1 MRWKALA
8 PSIAMIVSLMV
19 LVGCASAPPYQ
30 PMSDA
35 RQAIDAAEDVVNDEP
50 RGQELLDQSRRAMQQ
65 AERHLKQGDYPTA
78 REHALEARSLAIEA
92 REHSAATRN
101 PGPR

>member
-1 MRWKALA
+1 MRWKAPGLLV
-8 PSIAMIVSLMV
+8 AMIVSTIV
-19 LVGCASAPPYQ
+19 IAGCASTPPYQ

-35 RQAIDAAEDVVNDEP
+35 RQAIDAAEDVVDEEP
-50 RGQELLDQSRRAMQQ
+50 RGQKLLDDSRRAMQK
-65 AERHLKQGDYPTA
+65 AERHLEQGDYQTA